1 MPRAKLKIVPPPV
14 QTPTEQV
21 GSILK
26 EYGTRG
32 VFKGVSDAMKQRG
45 KPMFRLL
52 WHYGQVFDLLIDEAA
67 GTLTFPVL
75 LPRVPAKSKMYQD
88 LDTFIAKFWS
98 VEVPGHRRVDEK
110 RASYKIG
117 PTRAGS
123 HVTMTMTV
131 HDGDWEYATRK
142 LIHVVHEI
150 FIVFLNDGPYYE
162 YRIEKLGLDPDI
174 VWA

>member
-14 QTPTEQV
+14 QTPVEV
-21 GSILK
+21 MGEILR

-32 VFKGVSDAMKQRG
+32 VFKGVSDAMKHRG
-45 KPMFRLL
+45 KPMFRML

-67 GTLTFPVL
+67 GTLSFPVL
-75 LPRVPAKSKMYQD
+75 LPKVPGKSAMYRD
-88 LDTFIAKFWS
+88 LDSFIGKFWTDA
-98 VEVPGHRRVDEK
+98 VPEHRRVDER
-110 RASYKIG
+110 RAIYRLG
-117 PTRAGS
+117 TTRAG
-123 HVTMTMTV
+123 HVSLTMSV
-131 HDGDWEYATRK
+131 GDGDWEYAIRK

-162 YRIEKLGLDPDI
+162 YRIEKLGLDPDV